1 MRTLTALALV
11 AALVGLT
18 GCGGGPQFAAVS
30 GRVTLND
37 QPLEGF
43 TVDFQPMAK
52 SKDADAGPGS
62 TGKTDKDGRFTLRS
76 QLDSSRAGAVVGKH
90 QVRVWAPEG
99 SQDRD
104 AESTQGKGKGKKS
117 DRPFIPG
124 RYHVN
129 SELTFDVPPGG
140 TDKADFALKAP

>member
-1 MRTLTALALV
+1 MRAILCTALA

-18 GCGGGPQFAAVS
+18 GCGGGPKFAAVS

-37 QPLEGF
+37 QPLDGF
-43 TVDFQPMAK
+43 TVDFQPI
-52 SKDADAGPGS
+52 STGKDAPGPGS
-62 TGKTDKDGRFTLRS
+62 TATTDKDGRYTLRS
-76 QLDSSRAGAVVGKH
+76 QLDKSQAGAVVGKH

-104 AESTQGKGKGKKS
+104 ADGADKKGKKS
-117 DRPFIPG
+117 DRPLIPG

-129 SELTFDVPPGG
+129 SELTFDVPPEG

>member
-1 MRTLTALALV
+1 MRTLTAAALV
-11 AALVGLT
+11 TALVGLT
-18 GCGGGPQFAAVS
+18 GCSGGPKFAPVS

-43 TVDFQPMAK
+43 AVDFQPIA
-52 SKDADAGPGS
+52 STKDPPGPGS
-62 TGKTDKDGRFTLRS
+62 TARTDKDGRYTLYS
-76 QLDSSRAGAVVGKH
+76 QLDKTQAGAVVGKH

-104 AESTQGKGKGKKS
+104 ADSGKGKGKKG

-129 SELTFDVPPGG
+129 SELTYDVPKEG
-140 TDKADFALKAP
+140 TDKADFALKSP

>member
-1 MRTLTALALV
+1 MRTLPLLGFAVALA
-11 AALVGLT
+11 ALT
-18 GCGGGPQFAAVS
+18 GCGGGPKYAPVS

-37 QPLEGF
+37 QPLAGF
-43 TVDFQPMAK
+43 TVDFQPMASGK
-52 SKDADAGPGS
+52 EPPGPGS
-62 TGKTDKDGRFTLRS
+62 TAITDADGRYTLRS
-76 QLDSSRAGAVVGKH
+76 QLDKGQAGAVVGKH

-104 AESTQGKGKGKKS
+104 AEGTPKKGKKS

-129 SELTFDVPPGG
+129 SELTFEVPPDG
-140 TDKADFALKAP
+140 TTGADFALKSP